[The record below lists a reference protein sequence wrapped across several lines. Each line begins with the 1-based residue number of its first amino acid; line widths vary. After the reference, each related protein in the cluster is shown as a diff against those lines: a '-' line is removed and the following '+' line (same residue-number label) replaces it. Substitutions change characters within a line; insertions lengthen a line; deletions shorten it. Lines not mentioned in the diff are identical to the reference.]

1 MIVLALV
8 VGGITGWY
16 LGVRAGVLSAA
27 ISAIGLVVAMFVPGT
42 ALPVYAAIILWLGAL
57 YVIKTKLPSLIPKK
71 EEPQKGWE
79 RELERLKQRAGSA
92 AGWLWKL
99 RK

>member
-1 MIVLALV
+1 MVVFALV

-27 ISAIGLVVAMFVPGT
+27 LSAIGLIVAEFVPGT
-42 ALPVYAAIILWLGAL
+42 KLPVYASILLWLIAL
-57 YVIKTKLPSLIPKK
+57 YVIKTKLPQLVKK
-71 EEPQKGWE
+71 PEPQKPWE
-79 RELERLKQRAGSA
+79 RELERLKKRAGSA

>member
-27 ISAIGLVVAMFVPGT
+27 LSAIGLVVAMFVPGT
-42 ALPVYAAIILWLGAL
+42 ALPVYVAIGLWLGAL
-57 YVIKTKLPSLIPKK
+57 YLIKTKLPSLVKQP
-71 EEPQKGWE
+71 EPEKPWE
-79 RELERLKQRAGSA
+79 RELNRWKKRAGSA
-92 AGWLWKL
+92 AGWIWKQ

>member
-27 ISAIGLVVAMFVPGT
+27 LSAIGLLIAMFVPQT
-42 ALPVYAAIILWLGAL
+42 ALPVYVAIGLWLGAL
-57 YVIKTKLPSLIPKK
+57 YLIKTKLPGLVNKP
-71 EEPQKGWE
+71 EPEKPWE
-79 RELERLKQRAGSA
+79 REAKRWKQRAGTA
-92 AGWLWKL
+92 ASWLWKQ